1 MRLAAL
7 LILTSV
13 FTLSVAPPSRAQ
25 EGEGVAALLRWPAA
39 LYEEDGASYPYD
51 LLPALDSLA
60 LGYRYD
66 VHDGA
71 PRLRLTLAWA
81 PGPVGVLE
89 NERVAAEAMPGR
101 LRLLAAEI
109 QADVVAEGRTVAR
122 LHLVLDS
129 LALAPLPDRHR
140 FTLEG
145 QPWEAIFE
153 GVTGAEARA
162 LFAGGFTLDHLEI
175 LRIAFASYEDG
186 EGGRPYD
193 PRRPTGVGVYPP
205 RIGVWVDWIG
215 PPRARAGKRGADRAR
230 PEREPRETVG
240 RTPGT
245 EPDRDRTREGGGAET
260 ERSGDRSGD
269 RAERDR
275 GDRKRPSRPGKKRND
290 DEKDDDAELLPVALA
305 GAAAV
310 GALAIGGGT
319 VGYFGN
325 TEAPL
330 GLAAGRV
337 APHAGLLL
345 QVAVN
350 DAVLGA
356 PGDETF
362 VGRATTFYD
371 LLGSRIQPALGLG
384 VFAREQESGDAE
396 WMPSVSLGA
405 VGNFGSVL
413 VLGGYDVVAGGVDVG
428 LAFNWRHR
436 RGR

>member
-1 MRLAAL
+1 MRLVKVLIPTFMLAL
-7 LILTSV
+7 
-13 FTLSVAPPSRAQ
+13 FVAPPSRAQ

-39 LYEEDGASYPYD
+39 LYEADATPYPYD

-60 LGYRYD
+60 LAYRYD
-66 VHDGA
+66 VHEGA
-71 PRLRLTLAWA
+71 PRLRLTLAWT
-81 PGPVGVLE
+81 PGPVGVLD
-89 NERVAAEAMPGR
+89 NERVPAEAMPAR

-129 LALAPLPDRHR
+129 LGLAALPDRHR
-140 FTLEG
+140 FTLVD
-145 QPWEAIFE
+145 QAWEAIFE

-186 EGGRPYD
+186 EAGRPYD

-205 RIGVWVDWIG
+205 RSGVWVGWVM
-215 PPRARAGKRGADRAR
+215 PPRARAGKRGSDRAR

-245 EPDRDRTREGGGAET
+245 EPEHDRTREGGAAET
-260 ERSGDRSGD
+260 DRSGD

-275 GDRKRPSRPGKKRND
+275 GDRKRPSLPGQKRKD

-310 GALAIGGGT
+310 GALALGGGT

-350 DAVLGA
+350 EAVLGA
-356 PGDETF
+356 PGDEAF
-362 VGRATTFYD
+362 IGRATTFYD
-371 LLGSRIQPALGLG
+371 LFGSRIQPALGLG
-384 VFAREQESGDAE
+384 VFAQEQGGGAAE

-405 VGNFGSVL
+405 VGNFGSLL
-413 VLGGYDVVAGGVDVG
+413 VFGGYDVVASGIDFG

-436 RGR
+436 RAR